1 MSKSLDNI
9 VDEVLN
15 SELVKS
21 YKTSFR
27 NIKFLEKFELEDIY
41 DDNHHYC
48 EMKGVIVDSN
58 TKDLYIDKEELA
70 DELESKES
78 ASLLELI
85 QFRILLGLGFLN
97 IQKTAKEF
105 DDMQYWVISFHHAVS
120 TILQSD
126 INNKY
131 GYDLMDDFYYFFR
144 IVTGRSYFTFKT
156 DDNDKLVRSRY
167 KLTYRQMA

>member
-58 TKDLYIDKEELA
+58 TKDLYIDK
-70 DELESKES
+70 

-97 IQKTAKEF
+97 IQKTAKQFE
-105 DDMQYWVISFHHAVS
+105 DMQYWVISFHHAIS
-120 TILQSD
+120 TILQND

>member
-1 MSKSLDNI
+1 MSKLLDNI
-9 VDEVLN
+9 VDEVLK

-27 NIKFLEKFELEDIY
+27 NIEFLEKFELEDIY

-48 EMKGVIVDSN
+48 EMKGIIVDTN
-58 TKDLYIDKEELA
+58 TKELYIDKEDLS
-70 DELESKES
+70 DELESKDS
-78 ASLLELI
+78 ASLQELI

-97 IQKTAKEF
+97 IQRTAKEF

-156 DDNDKLVRSRY
+156 DGNDKLVRSRY

>member
-1 MSKSLDNI
+1 MSKLLDNI
-9 VDEVLN
+9 VDEVLK

-27 NIKFLEKFELEDIY
+27 NIEFLEKFELEDIY

-48 EMKGVIVDSN
+48 EMKGIIVDTN
-58 TKDLYIDKEELA
+58 TKELYIDKEDLS
-70 DELESKES
+70 DELESKDS
-78 ASLLELI
+78 ASLQELI

-105 DDMQYWVISFHHAVS
+105 EDMQYWVISFHHAIS
-120 TILQSD
+120 TILQND

-156 DDNDKLVRSRY
+156 DGNDKLVRSRY

>member
-1 MSKSLDNI
+1 MSKLLDNI
-9 VDEVLN
+9 VDEVLK

-27 NIKFLEKFELEDIY
+27 NIEFLEKFELEDIY

-48 EMKGVIVDSN
+48 EMKGIIVDTN
-58 TKDLYIDKEELA
+58 TKELYIDKEDLS
-70 DELESKES
+70 DELESKDS
-78 ASLLELI
+78 ASLQELI

-97 IQKTAKEF
+97 IQRTAKEF
-105 DDMQYWVISFHHAVS
+105 NDMQYWVISFHHAVS

-156 DDNDKLVRSRY
+156 DGNDKLVRSRY